1 MFLENWDQLWT
12 AKVSKQSN
20 IIPEVAIFSVMLL
33 LLKRVYLYWK
43 YEFSRK
49 CCAYFIKRTHSL
61 VETFFDFYLSKLR
74 AVLTKVYSEMF
85 EIFIIF
91 HRKCSEKYVKTTFS
105 LQKITFG
112 PQFYRK
118 QHIFGYITRTPS
130 RFQNRL
136 CWDLLIAP
144 FDICWWKR
152 FVVPPLIRDFGTFY
166 WS

>member
-1 MFLENWDQLWT
+1 MFLENCDQLWT

-20 IIPEVAIFSVMLL
+20 KISEVAIFSVMLL

-49 CCAYFIKRTHSL
+49 CYAYFIKRIHSL
-61 VETFFDFYLSKLR
+61 VETFFGFYLSKLR
-74 AVLTKVYSEMF
+74 AVLIKVYSEMF
-85 EIFIIF
+85 EMFIIF
-91 HRKCSEKYVKTTFS
+91 HKKCSEKYVKPTFS
-105 LQKITFG
+105 L
-112 PQFYRK
+112 QFYRK

-136 CWDLLIAP
+136 HWDLLITP
-144 FDICWWKR
+144 LDICWWKR
-152 FVVPPLIRDFGTFY
+152 FVVPPLINDFGTFY

>member
-1 MFLENWDQLWT
+1 MFLENCDQLWT

-20 IIPEVAIFSVMLL
+20 KISEVAIFSVMLL

-49 CCAYFIKRTHSL
+49 CYAYFIKRIHSL
-61 VETFFDFYLSKLR
+61 VETFFGFYLSKLR
-74 AVLTKVYSEMF
+74 AVLIKVYSGMF
-85 EIFIIF
+85 EMFIIF
-91 HRKCSEKYVKTTFS
+91 HKKCSEKYVKPTFS
-105 LQKITFG
+105 L
-112 PQFYRK
+112 QFYRK

-136 CWDLLIAP
+136 HWDLLIAP
-144 FDICWWKR
+144 LDICWWKR
-152 FVVPPLIRDFGTFY
+152 FVVPPLINDFGTFY

>member
-1 MFLENWDQLWT
+1 MFLENCDQLWT

-20 IIPEVAIFSVMLL
+20 KISEVAIFSVMLL

-49 CCAYFIKRTHSL
+49 CYAYFIKRIHSL
-61 VETFFDFYLSKLR
+61 VETFFGFYLSKLR
-74 AVLTKVYSEMF
+74 AVLIKVYSEMF
-85 EIFIIF
+85 EMFIIF
-91 HRKCSEKYVKTTFS
+91 HKKCSEKYVKPTFS
-105 LQKITFG
+105 L
-112 PQFYRK
+112 QFYRK

-136 CWDLLIAP
+136 HWDLLIAP
-144 FDICWWKR
+144 LDICWWKR
-152 FVVPPLIRDFGTFY
+152 FVVPPLINDFGTFY

>member
-1 MFLENWDQLWT
+1 MFLENCDQLWT

-20 IIPEVAIFSVMLL
+20 KISEVAIFSVMLL

-49 CCAYFIKRTHSL
+49 CYAYFIKRIHSL
-61 VETFFDFYLSKLR
+61 VETFFGFYLSKLR
-74 AVLTKVYSEMF
+74 AVLIKVYSEMF
-85 EIFIIF
+85 EMFIIF
-91 HRKCSEKYVKTTFS
+91 HKKCSEKYVKPTFS
-105 LQKITFG
+105 L
-112 PQFYRK
+112 QFYRK

-136 CWDLLIAP
+136 HWDLLIAP
-144 FDICWWKR
+144 LDICWWKR
-152 FVVPPLIRDFGTFY
+152 FVVPLLINDFGTFY

>member
-1 MFLENWDQLWT
+1 MFLENCDQLWT
-12 AKVSKQSN
+12 TKVSKQSN
-20 IIPEVAIFSVMLL
+20 KISEVAIFSVMLL

-49 CCAYFIKRTHSL
+49 CYAYFIKRIHSL
-61 VETFFDFYLSKLR
+61 VETFFGFYLSKLR
-74 AVLTKVYSEMF
+74 AVLIKVYSEMF
-85 EIFIIF
+85 EMFIIF
-91 HRKCSEKYVKTTFS
+91 HKKCSEKYVKPTFS
-105 LQKITFG
+105 L
-112 PQFYRK
+112 QFYRK

-144 FDICWWKR
+144 LDICWWKR
-152 FVVPPLIRDFGTFY
+152 FVVPPLINDFGTFY